1 MLGESENDRKVVD
14 VFYTCDPT
22 NHGTIRFKSDLARN
36 RCVNMMQRKT
46 PSVEKIQG
54 NILFRYV
61 VYMEE
66 RNLQKQGG
74 FAKLLINQTRMIPLD
89 RIFAHIERR
98 TIRTYGRMVK
108 PQWKQLRKKHSNT
121 TNSLVFRHKSSN

>member
-46 PSVEKIQG
+46 PSVKKIQG
-54 NILFRYV
+54 KILFRYV
-61 VYMEE
+61 VDMEE

-74 FAKLLINQTRMIPLD
+74 FAKLLINQTQMIPLD
-89 RIFAHIERR
+89 RIFTHIERR
-98 TIRTYGRMVK
+98 TIRSNGRMVK
-108 PQWKQLRKKHSNT
+108 P
-121 TNSLVFRHKSSN
+121 